1 MTRRERLVEAAL
13 AAFVLGGIGYLV
25 YAALVQLGFLPAP

>member
-1 MTRRERLVEAAL
+1 MSRDDIIQAGL
-13 AAFVLGGIGYLV
+13 AACVVGGIGYLV